1 VIKDRLSISWLKN
14 SLEKVMPPWSSS
26 QFYHLVWHGI
36 LDLLLYF
43 HWKNVIIY
51 ESSYGNSVFFY
62 ARCFIECSPWSKL
75 ERWPFLKAW
84 EELLD
89 LMLIPSSSHHI
100 LLFFNLEY
108 DLWLCDLETL
118 YSSLSHFLIMLNLIQ
133 HIINGTCITFRIFIS
148 FPLTNIINNKYK

>member
-1 VIKDRLSISWLKN
+1 MWGWSFLLPILQGLTLLFVWTSFTYYIQVYLSVLNVIKDRLSISWLKN

-62 ARCFIECSPWSKL
+62 ARCFIDCSPWSKL
-75 ERWPFLKAW
+75 ERWPILKAW

-89 LMLIPSSSHHI
+89 LMLIPSSGHHI

-118 YSSLSHFLIMLNLIQ
+118 V
-133 HIINGTCITFRIFIS
+133 
-148 FPLTNIINNKYK
+148 